1 MVEGGSGSLDEARLR
16 VGSGLPLIILA
27 DSGRVADVLCA
38 AYDMAIV
45 TSLVDGWV
53 ICFRCLDTNTG
64 CLNTWQKGTEK
75 VYKVFQTVDY

>member
-1 MVEGGSGSLDEARLR
+1 MRKFRIHLQQEVVRRTGAQLVSVMVEGGSGSLDEARLR

-45 TSLVDGWV
+45 TSLVDG
-53 ICFRCLDTNTG
+53 
-64 CLNTWQKGTEK
+64 
-75 VYKVFQTVDY
+75 